1 MSAATTQMS
10 ISALLNPPQQNIG
23 TKDARQ
29 NLNLPLHKMQIDDT
43 HNGKHRQKRGANSP
57 SHSDHVQ
64 ESSLGIDNK
73 QQQKGSA
80 DYRYER
86 FDSVSST
93 SSTAISERRRAPRPK
108 YTDEEMYFIWY
119 HRVDLDEDWKDCT
132 DAFNSQFPGQGRSE
146 RNTQGIQCKFYRF
159 IHAKKC
165 PTVREQRRLKDGE
178 FMARGRPSRERMP
191 KFGVI
196 EWCRVWY
203 PWMKTK
209 HAIAGLQP
217 GPQLTPIEPN
227 HTISSTK
234 DAYNHNHNLATASD
248 KRMMMRTYS
257 HSSISSSM
265 ASVSSSEQ
273 STPEPYTPSSYSE
286 EIVSEE
292 EEEEMGY

>member
-1 MSAATTQMS
+1 MS
-10 ISALLNPPQQNIG
+10 ISALLNPPQQYADTI
-23 TKDARQ
+23 DARQ
-29 NLNLPLHKMQIDDT
+29 NLNLPLQKMQIDDT
-43 HNGKHRQKRGANSP
+43 DGGKRLQKTEQNPP
-57 SHSDHVQ
+57 SHS
-64 ESSLGIDNK
+64 ESVRERSSGDDSK
-73 QQQKGSA
+73 QKDSA
-80 DYRYER
+80 GYRYER

-93 SSTAISERRRAPRPK
+93 SSNTISERRRAPRPK

-178 FMARGRPSRERMP
+178 FMTRGRPSRERMP
-191 KFGVI
+191 KFGVV

-217 GPQLTPIEPN
+217 GPQLTPIEPSHTSKDN
-227 HTISSTK
+227 HSRS
-234 DAYNHNHNLATASD
+234 HNTSAVSD
-248 KRMMMRTYS
+248 KRMMRTYS
-257 HSSISSSM
+257 HSSISSSV
-265 ASVSSSEQ
+265 ASISSSEQ
-273 STPEPYTPSSYSE
+273 STPEPYTPSSYSDE
-286 EIVSEE
+286 VVSEE
-292 EEEEMGY
+292 EEEEEMEY